1 MLIGDQDVPAINQAD
16 TLGYTV
22 EEGYH
27 FENGDP
33 NDDGIVNL
41 TDILDLISCIYVD
54 PEASY
59 CPGILRGGDVNCD
72 GAANLTDI
80 LNLIAF
86 VYVEPIGEPEPCNWE
101 LGGE

>member
-27 FENGDP
+27 FENGDT
-33 NDDGIVNL
+33 NRDGVI
-41 TDILDLISCIYVD
+41 
-54 PEASY
+54 
-59 CPGILRGGDVNCD
+59 
-72 GAANLTDI
+72 NLTDI